1 MPLLKAA
8 IPSLPSMRGRFT
20 LPCSTLRVHTS
31 AQVSGTVESGD
42 MRRREVTCSQFLA
55 NLWQGHWVVGPLWLE
70 RPRHRPGSP
79 RSTKVTKVNTD
90 PLPEADRPQPQHQPG
105 DPPQQ

>member
-31 AQVSGTVESGD
+31 AQVSGTLESGA
-42 MRRREVTCSQFLA
+42 MGRREVTCSAVPGKSLA
-55 NLWQGHWVVGPLWLE
+55 RALGGPLWLE
-70 RPRHRPGSP
+70 RPQPQLGPPVAHLGTSQGAHQVRRGRSTPRVVRPGVD
-79 RSTKVTKVNTD
+79 T
-90 PLPEADRPQPQHQPG
+90 
-105 DPPQQ
+105 